1 MLKIG
6 KFVFEDDWTH
16 RRSSLMYFKRNED
29 EAPSWSV
36 DIGFA
41 KGDYNGE
48 EILPSLCINPID
60 TKKESIAD
68 LVGESF
74 SVMTTD
80 ESYDREDSFY
90 IYEPEP
96 LADYKLEILEIDS
109 DKAHIKCSGTL
120 IVDGYK
126 EPPIKE
132 KFEIDSW
139 IPVIESVKDWEKFG
153 L

>member
-6 KFVFEDDWTH
+6 KFVFEDDWSH
-16 RRSSLMYFKRNED
+16 RRSSLMYFRGDENES
-29 EAPSWSV
+29 PSWSV
-36 DIGFA
+36 ELGFA
-41 KGDYNGE
+41 NGDFNGE

-60 TKKESIAD
+60 TKKESVAD

-74 SVMTTD
+74 SVMTID
-80 ESYDREDSFY
+80 ESSDREDSFY
-90 IYEPEP
+90 IYEHEP
-96 LADYKLEILEIDS
+96 LDHYELKILELNS

-120 IVDGYK
+120 VVDGYA

-139 IPVIESVKDWEKFG
+139 IPVIESVKDWEKFR

>member
-1 MLKIG
+1 MKMIG
-6 KFVFEDDWTH
+6 LIGGVVLCISREMK
-16 RRSSLMYFKRNED
+16 MKRVMVCRYRIRIREI
-29 EAPSWSV
+29 S
-36 DIGFA
+36 
-41 KGDYNGE
+41 NGA

-74 SVMTTD
+74 SVMTIN

-90 IYEPEP
+90 IYEHEP
-96 LADYKLEILEIDS
+96 LADYKLKILEIDS

-120 IVDGYK
+120 VVDGYK

-139 IPVIESVKDWEKFG
+139 IPVIESVEDWEKFG